1 MTVLTNILKRV
12 ERSLFH
18 AIRLELVNQGYT
30 PDATDTLTYPTHA
43 AFEAALA
50 VIKASKGFSVEVFGV
65 GSNQKKYS
73 VKIPRIV
80 ILEEQR
86 LTGALGGT
94 PNPHHVPVL
103 TGPVVTSFI
112 PTTTPPETKDLTYK
126 ISLIYQSAEEG
137 RILHE
142 ILALALPSRGYID
155 WYDDVNNIEKIF
167 VRQVG
172 FSETSFTEEGYR
184 ESGYLYT
191 VQDIWD
197 TGSQTG
203 TAVYP
208 ISEITVDIRTGTS
221 DQANPDAQII
231 ID

>member
-1 MTVLTNILKRV
+1 MTVLINTLERV
-12 ERSLFH
+12 ERSLYH
-18 AIRLELVNQGYT
+18 ALRLELVDKGYT
-30 PDATDTLTYPTHA
+30 PDALVVTTETT
-43 AFEAALA
+43 FEAALA
-50 VIKASKGFSVEVFGV
+50 AIKTVKGFAVEVFGV
-65 GSNQKKYS
+65 GSSQKKYG

-103 TGPVVTSFI
+103 TGPAITSYL

-126 ISLIYQSAEEG
+126 ISLVYQSAAEG
-137 RILHE
+137 RILHQ

-184 ESGYLYT
+184 EAGYMYT

-197 TGSQTG
+197 TASAVGP
-203 TAVYP
+203 AVYP
-208 ISEITVDIRTGTS
+208 ITEITVDVRTGEE
-221 DQANPDAQII
+221 DQIDPDAQIV